1 MDAFVNLGSFII
13 QFINICVIIFVLN
26 KFLFK
31 PYLGYIE
38 SEEKK
43 RIELEKAHSEME
55 ELKKWAKIEA
65 KQIVDEAKKNAIEIK
80 ANAEDIAN
88 DEADSIISLAKD
100 EAEKIKN
107 KAALDI
113 ENERKNLYSELKD
126 KVLDVALKLNE
137 KLFSKSE
144 SNKSFIEKALKEE
157 KI

>member
-13 QFINICVIIFVLN
+13 QFINICIIIFVLN

-43 RIELEKAHSEME
+43 RVELETAHSEME
-55 ELKKWAKIEA
+55 ELKKWAKSEA
-65 KQIVDEAKKNAIEIK
+65 KQILDEAKKNALQIK
-80 ANAEDIAN
+80 ANAENLAK
-88 DEADSIISLAKD
+88 DEADSILLEAKE
-100 EAEKIKN
+100 EAQKIKS
-107 KAALDI
+107 KANLDI

-126 KVLDVALKLNE
+126 KILDVALKLNE
-137 KLFSKSE
+137 KLFTKSE
-144 SNKSFIEKALKEE
+144 ANKDFIEKALKEQ